1 MMRLNAGAS
10 VYRLKQVESR
20 GILHPI
26 KYMLARGLVCGSVLG
41 TSYGVLLTLFSPVSP
56 VLGSFIGAFIGSLAG
71 LPTGIALGLVI
82 HVISVS
88 SLRFRSI
95 WAISGMTGFGVM
107 IIGAILYLYLRSL
120 DSNRALFNGIAVVPM
135 VVIPALIA
143 AFCSAYVSNKY
154 AKLYLEQHDESDQS
168 E

>member
-26 KYMLARGLVCGSVLG
+26 KYMLARGLVCGSELG

-71 LPTGIALGLVI
+71 LRTGIALGLVI

-154 AKLYLEQHDESDQS
+154 AKLYLEQH
-168 E
+168 